1 MAERKPTPD
10 EQVRRLYEE
19 TESKL
24 ADAAEELVGRNS
36 FAELLSRLTE
46 NAMAVTRIGND
57 AVDLAVRN
65 LRLAGRQDI
74 TRLARQLARTEDKL
88 ELVLQQ
94 VERLDETVRA
104 QAAEEGGRRTRAS
117 AAQGNASK
125 RSSSNSGGGN
135 SRGGGRSGANSR
147 GGGRKRSASS
157 GSS

>member
-10 EQVRRLYEE
+10 EQVRSLYEE
-19 TESKL
+19 TEAKL
-24 ADAAEELVGRNS
+24 ASAAEELVGRNS

-94 VERLDETVRA
+94 VERLEESVRA
-104 QAAEEGGRRTRAS
+104 QAPEEGGRRTRAT
-117 AAQGNASK
+117 AARGNASK
-125 RSSSNSGGGN
+125 RSSSRGGN
-135 SRGGGRSGANSR
+135 SRSGGRSGGNSR
-147 GGGRKRSASS
+147 SGGRKRSASS